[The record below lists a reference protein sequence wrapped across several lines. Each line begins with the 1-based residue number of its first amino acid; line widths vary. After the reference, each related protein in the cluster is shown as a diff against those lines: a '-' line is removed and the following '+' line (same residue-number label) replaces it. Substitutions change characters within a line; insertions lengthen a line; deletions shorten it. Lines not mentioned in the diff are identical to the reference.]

1 MGLAISIEI
10 FLSFQIAT
18 ARSSDKWPLFSHL
31 SKHCTHRANPIGVVS
46 PKVAKA
52 CAAMG
57 VLVEPFL
64 PLTGWSSVF
73 FNYFYNA

>member
-10 FLSFQIAT
+10 FLSFQIV
-18 ARSSDKWPLFSHL
+18 LFSHL
-31 SKHCTHRANPIGVVS
+31 CKHCTNRANPIGVVS